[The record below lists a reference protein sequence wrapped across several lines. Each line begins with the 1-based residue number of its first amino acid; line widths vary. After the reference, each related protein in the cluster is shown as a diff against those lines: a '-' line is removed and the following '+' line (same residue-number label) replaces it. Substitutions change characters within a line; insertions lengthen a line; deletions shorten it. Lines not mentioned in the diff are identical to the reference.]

1 MLSFQ
6 KYLRPVLLEKYF
18 VLSSGSIVSCH
29 SDLSPRPLVL
39 GSLFSC
45 LSPLFFSV
53 SHCYIPLFFF
63 LLMLE
68 CRPAA
73 LKWFSIF
80 MISKSKPTNLSFL
93 QKLKKCIYP
102 TYYSTQPL
110 RYKLASWSQNSSFTP
125 SKVFALFFSNSWVL
139 ITISSVEQG

>member
-6 KYLRPVLLEKYF
+6 KYLRPVLLEILCPFIWFYRIMSLWS
-18 VLSSGSIVSCH
+18 VSQTTLSRFFIF
-29 SDLSPRPLVL
+29 LSFTLI
-39 GSLFSC
+39 
-45 LSPLFFSV
+45 FFSV
-53 SHCYIPLFFF
+53 PLLHPTFFF

-80 MISKSKPTNLSFL
+80 MISKSKPTNPSFL

-102 TYYSTQPL
+102 THYSTQPL